1 MDELTSPHGSLAL
14 AIAALLV
21 VFGFRLARPA
31 GARAWL
37 AFVAY
42 AAALV
47 LQALGARGL
56 LPGPARDAGTGLRLA
71 GAALLVAG
79 LLLAGKPTRAR
90 RRPAAPAAP
99 AVAAEGRLDPV
110 HAGLALVLVGQLLR
124 GPSLA
129 GAIAVLV
136 AVAVNGWLAA
146 RRGTGAP

>member
-1 MDELTSPHGSLAL
+1 MDGLTSPHGSLAL
-14 AIAALLV
+14 AIAALLLV
-21 VFGFRLARPA
+21 IGFRLARPA
-31 GARAWL
+31 GPRAWL
-37 AFVAY
+37 GFVTY

-56 LPGPARDAGTGLRLA
+56 LPGPAPAAGTGLRLA
-71 GAALLVAG
+71 GAVLLVAG

-90 RRPAAPAAP
+90 RRPDAPAAP
-99 AVAAEGRLDPV
+99 AFAAEGRLDPV

-146 RRGTGAP
+146 RRGTRAP